1 MSFIDRVIE
10 AAADRGAQ
18 GAKRVLTRLTAEAAS
33 GGHKCPKPADFI
45 DRLPHNRK
53 DEPEAEPM
61 AFAYALYLMV
71 EYGYDVN
78 DATRLANKFK
88 TELDGYMVEGNV
100 LLTKTN
106 LTKAEFDLK
115 VDLRNSAVSRKT
127 TSIAKGVGSLRDLL
141 ADGKGELSDDD
152 KLVIANIVDDLRAL
166 TTTNSQVAE
175 LVS

>member
-1 MSFIDRVIE
+1 MSFIDAVIE

-18 GAKRVLTRLTAEAAS
+18 GAKRVLKRLTALAAS

-53 DEPEAEPM
+53 EEPEAEPL

-71 EYGYDVN
+71 EYGYEVN
-78 DATRLANKFK
+78 DATRIATKFK

-100 LLTKTN
+100 LATKTN
-106 LTKAEFDLK
+106 LTQAEFNHK
-115 VDLRNSAVSRKT
+115 ENRGKTAVSRKT
-127 TSIAKGVGSLRDLL
+127 ASISNGVVALRKML
-141 ADGKGELSDDD
+141 ADGKGKLSDEDITT
-152 KLVIANIVDDLRAL
+152 LANIVDDLRVL
-166 TTTNSQVAE
+166 TTTPSQVAE